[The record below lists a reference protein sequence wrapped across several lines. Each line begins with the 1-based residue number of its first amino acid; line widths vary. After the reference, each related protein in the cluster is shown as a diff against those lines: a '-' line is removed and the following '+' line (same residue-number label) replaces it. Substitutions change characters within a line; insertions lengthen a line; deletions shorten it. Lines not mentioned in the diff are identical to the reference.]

1 MELNVN
7 VNVRIENL
15 DQILAAVSPL
25 VTLLSAGAPA
35 IAPVTEDKP
44 VKRGRPRKAAE
55 KVEEPKV
62 EPVVEEPKAEEP
74 KAEPVVEEPKAEP
87 VVEEPKAEEPKNLR
101 PELQAA
107 CVRLSRAVDANRV
120 VAVIQSFGYKGLTTV
135 PVEKHAELLQILT
148 AEAEAA
154 EGK

>member
-1 MELNVN
+1 MDINVN
-7 VNVRIENL
+7 VNVRFENL
-15 DQILAAVSPL
+15 EKIVVGLAGIAAAAAL
-25 VTLLSAGAPA
+25 GAEQ
-35 IAPVTEDKP
+35 TREP

-62 EPVVEEPKAEEP
+62 EPVMEET
-74 KAEPVVEEPKAEP
+74 KAEP
-87 VVEEPKAEEPKNLR
+87 VVEEPKAEEPKAEEPKDLR
-101 PELQAA
+101 KELQNA

-120 VAVIQSFGYKGLTTV
+120 VTVIQSFGYKGLTTV